1 MANTLLTFPKGI
13 AVYPAL
19 NRPDTRFHDLGAYKA
34 NVRVSAE
41 EAAPFITKLQEIAK
55 AHTGKALPR
64 AKNSCWEFVLDDEG
78 AETGEVLFKAQAKNR
93 LRKDGKTWDRRP
105 AVIDAKRNDLPT
117 DVQIWGGSTIRVQVE
132 VYEYSMPQKGLNLQ
146 PIMVQVIDLVTGG
159 GRADSSAF
167 DDEDGYEAP
176 EGRDTSAFDDDAPKT
191 SGSTPDNGSDDY

>member
-1 MANTLLTFPKGI
+1 MANTLLTLPKGI

-34 NVRVSAE
+34 NVKVSADD
-41 EAAPFITKLQEIAK
+41 AAPFIKRLQDISK

-64 AKNSCWEFVLDDEG
+64 AKNSCWEFVLDEDG
-78 AETGEVLFKAQAKNR
+78 NETGEVLFKAQAKNR

-105 AVIDAKRNDLPT
+105 AVIDAKKNDLPT

-132 VYEYSMPQKGLNLQ
+132 VYEYNQPQKGLNLQ

-167 DDEDGYEAP
+167 DDEDGYEA
-176 EGRDTSAFDDDAPKT
+176 EERDTSSFNDEGS
-191 SGSTPDNGSDDY
+191 SGSTPETDSGDY